1 MNFITKH
8 LLLIVVSIL
17 LFASCSTDQND
28 PQKIID
34 RAINTHGGSLFEES
48 EITFTF
54 RDRVYT
60 SKRKGGDF
68 ELTRFFEDASGAA
81 VKDYLS
87 NEGFMREV
95 NGELVEVHD
104 TMANKYS
111 NSVNSVIY
119 FALLPYKLNDPAVIK
134 EYLGEDTIKGE
145 PYHEIKVTFKQEG
158 GGDDAED
165 VFVYWIHQE
174 NYTMDYLVYEYH
186 VDGGGVRFREAKNI
200 RTVGGIRFADYN
212 NYGTEEVVQSL
223 QEYDDLFEQDK
234 LNLVS
239 EIILEDVKVSKL

>member
-1 MNFITKH
+1 MNFITKN
-8 LLLIVVSIL
+8 LTLATVSIL
-17 LFASCSTDQND
+17 LLAGCSGDQND
-28 PQKIID
+28 PQQIID
-34 RAINTHGGSLFEES
+34 RAINVHGGSSFEQS

-60 SKRKGGDF
+60 SKRKDGDF
-68 ELTRFFEDASGAA
+68 ELTRQFEDTTGAV
-81 VKDYLS
+81 VKDYLT
-87 NEGFMREV
+87 NEGFRREI
-95 NGELVEVHD
+95 NGELMAVHD
-104 TMANKYS
+104 SMANKYS

-134 EYLGEDTIKGE
+134 EYLGVDTIKGE
-145 PYHEIKVTFKQEG
+145 PYHEIKVTFKKEG

-165 VFVYWIHQE
+165 VFVYWIHRKD
-174 NYTMDYLVYEYH
+174 YTMDYLVYEYH
-186 VDGGGVRFREAKNI
+186 VDGGGVRFREAKNV
-200 RTVGGIRFADYN
+200 RTVGDIRFADYN

-239 EIILEDVKVSKL
+239 EIILDDVKVSKL